1 MELKFS
7 QTIPKADNIN
17 FTFFQTKENEF
28 EKMQKEKKIKFALII
43 IPSIIML
50 INIILIILLI
60 IKEIKK
66 KKEINESNMNLNIE
80 QNITYEKIDNSSYQ
94 QDNNDF
100 PSAPGPYDSFNYQL
114 II

>member
-1 MELKFS
+1 
-7 QTIPKADNIN
+7 
-17 FTFFQTKENEF
+17 
-28 EKMQKEKKIKFALII
+28 
-43 IPSIIML
+43 ML

-60 IKEIKK
+60 IKAIKK

-100 PSAPGPYDSFNYQL
+100 PSAPGPYDSFNY
-114 II
+114 